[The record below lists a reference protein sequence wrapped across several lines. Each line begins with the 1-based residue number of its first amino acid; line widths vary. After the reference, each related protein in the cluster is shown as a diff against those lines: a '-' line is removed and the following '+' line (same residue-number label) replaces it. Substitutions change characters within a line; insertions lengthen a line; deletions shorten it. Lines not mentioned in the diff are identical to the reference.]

1 MAEHLQQL
9 STLQQS
15 PLQRGVLYT
24 NLVIIL
30 GLAVFLYVYFS
41 INPFSPEQLAR
52 FREKALNKTSL
63 REYEL

>member
-15 PLQRGVLYT
+15 PLQKVVLYT

-41 INPFSPEQLAR
+41 INPFSPEQLAM
-52 FREKALNKTSL
+52 FRSEALNKTSL